1 MPRWEPHTFYNPK
14 KDLKALHL
22 GTYPLHLY
30 ETARGSSHEAL
41 FFYSM
46 GIPSYTSCPR
56 PTKNP
61 NLTQFFLYLGIH
73 DLKLRS
79 RRSRDC
85 LSMLTT
91 TLQCLL
97 TQQPLL
103 IILFSYFEVA
113 LRVIANGADLRR
125 LRAYYDMTAVSAFPD
140 LDLALFKYLRCL
152 QMLLQQCAVSF
163 FVVLFDL
170 ANGSEALAASSGKPS
185 SSAVLAK
192 SCRTYRSIRSFRLLL
207 LQPGWPW
214 CHRYQPVP

>member
-1 MPRWEPHTFYNPK
+1 MPRWELHTFYNPK

-61 NLTQFFLYLGIH
+61 NPTQFFLYLGIH

-79 RRSRDC
+79 GRSRDC

-91 TLQCLL
+91 ALQCLL

-113 LRVIANGADLRR
+113 LRVIANRANFRSF
-125 LRAYYDMTAVSAFPD
+125 RAYYDMTAISAFPN
-140 LDLALFKYLRCL
+140 LDLALFEYLRCFNVVE
-152 QMLLQQCAVSF
+152 QCAVSF
-163 FVVLFDL
+163 FVVFFNL
-170 ANGSEALAASSGKPS
+170 ANGSKLSSQFRKPS

-192 SCRTYRSIRSFRLLL
+192 PSYISVHS
-207 LQPGWPW
+207 
-214 CHRYQPVP
+214 

>member
-1 MPRWEPHTFYNPK
+1 
-14 KDLKALHL
+14 
-22 GTYPLHLY
+22 
-30 ETARGSSHEAL
+30 
-41 FFYSM
+41 M

-113 LRVIANGADLRR
+113 LRVIANRANFRSF
-125 LRAYYDMTAVSAFPD
+125 RAYYDMTAVAAFPN
-140 LDLALFKYLRCL
+140 LDLALFEYLRCFNVVA
-152 QMLLQQCAVSF
+152 AVRDIFPRGAFQSRQPA
-163 FVVLFDL
+163 L
-170 ANGSEALAASSGKPS
+170 NLAASSGKPS

-192 SCRTYRSIRSFRLLL
+192 PSYISVHS
-207 LQPGWPW
+207 
-214 CHRYQPVP
+214 